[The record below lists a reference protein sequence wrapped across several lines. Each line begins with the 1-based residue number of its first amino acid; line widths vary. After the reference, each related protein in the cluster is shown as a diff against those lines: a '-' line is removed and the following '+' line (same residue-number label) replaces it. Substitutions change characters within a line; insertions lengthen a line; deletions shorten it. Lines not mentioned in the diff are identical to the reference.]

1 MAQDLLEDCP
11 GVNWELSSIQYLW
24 TLTQVNMGRFTEAGR
39 HTPALLREAE
49 DRVKKLEKA
58 LESLAEV
65 PRQLTGL
72 GDRVEGLAD
81 RVTKVESQIVQLRT
95 DTRDGFTAVL
105 EVVDSSSKATQKL
118 YDDGRDEMRKLF
130 GDLKGELK
138 CEKDF
143 GKMRTVMCFGEGSST
158 ALFGNTVVVNWD
170 HEGEDFI
177 AA

>member
-1 MAQDLLEDCP
+1 MAQDLL
-11 GVNWELSSIQYLW
+11 
-24 TLTQVNMGRFTEAGR
+24 
-39 HTPALLREAE
+39 E

-58 LESLAEV
+58 LESLADV

-138 CEKDF
+138 EDIAQTRTDMRMLHEDLVERIKVL
-143 GKMRTVMCFGEGSST
+143 GK
-158 ALFGNTVVVNWD
+158 A
-170 HEGEDFI
+170 
-177 AA
+177 